1 MAEPP
6 DGLGGRFEQWLR
18 GIGFD
23 GFLNAMNSLG
33 HLLVDGPV
41 KVREDWKA
49 VQSLDDLQQYV
60 QNNPGVS
67 ATLLSLRAHQLG
79 ASPEEV
85 LGITAPGLSAML
97 DDPSTW
103 IAGLMQQA
111 AASPAW
117 HEYNE
122 VMGSLVFDPWLASI
136 VGGELDPKAPEL
148 ENIRRFLGT
157 QATFE
162 ALGSVMNML
171 GETLSAGQVENAGKM
186 FTDAKWLLG
195 TCFTTWQSTAP
206 IVQAVILQPL
216 QRLINLTFRETD
228 FTRSQ
233 WMDLY
238 DLGKIGPTRL
248 GEELARLGYDSEKI
262 GWLVELAEKQ
272 PSRGDLVG
280 MWNKGIIGEELVADG
295 LRKQGYNQTWID
307 LFLRYYKR
315 EETSEEKG
323 AYLGTLRKALKEQ
336 LIGEEEFKKA
346 LKDLKR
352 SDVAIDLE
360 LAVLKL
366 SWEVAEKT
374 AAKSDIRSAYMENVI
389 GKPEAER
396 WLANADFASHTIT
409 LLLQTWD
416 KERAPSYRKINK
428 SELLKAWAT
437 GVLSQPQVFQGLL
450 DVGYDDRG
458 ATVLMETYRRGHM
471 QTKPPDVYQL
481 RPQDIMWAW
490 HAEVIEEGE
499 VIDRLLDIGFL
510 EEDADLLFETFQR
523 LHPRVAATPPRELK
537 KNDIL
542 EAWGRGVLS
551 DDVTFDKLVGID
563 YSEEDATILM
573 TSYAARPEALP
584 PEPTIAALIG
594 ATRRGVIDQAQLS
607 QKLTVMGLKAEDV
620 QFYVSYAVTPLPE
633 RTRNLSRRD
642 ITTLWT
648 EGRHDRAWALE
659 RLLALN
665 YSPEDAEDVL
675 WLASP
680 AIEDTETYVL
690 WVAGFIDNHVARAMW
705 ATMGFTP
712 EQISAVLGEE

>member
-1 MAEPP
+1 MPVPP
-6 DGLGGRFEQWLR
+6 SQRPPR
-18 GIGFD
+18 PGIGRKIGLWLED
-23 GFLNAMNSLG
+23 VWEWLGLKGWSDRQSEQNEEYAAIANVADLEAWQKKYGMLRPQVLAM
-33 HLLVDGPV
+33 
-41 KVREDWKA
+41 KA
-49 VQSLDDLQQYV
+49 KE
-60 QNNPGVS
+60 
-67 ATLLSLRAHQLG
+67 LG
-79 ASPEEV
+79 ASDEETQK
-85 LGITAPGLSAML
+85 LLRPQNAEWF
-97 DDPSTW
+97 DDPSAW
-103 IAGLMQQA
+103 IGGLLQKA
-111 AASPAW
+111 TALPAW

-122 VMGSLVFDPWLASI
+122 VMGALVFDPWLASI
-136 VGGELDPKAPEL
+136 VGDKLDPKAPEID
-148 ENIRRFLGT
+148 NIRRFLGT

-162 ALGSVMNML
+162 AIGSVMNML
-171 GETLSAGQVENAGKM
+171 GETLTAGQVEDAGKM

-195 TCFTTWQSTAP
+195 TCFTTWQSTSP
-206 IVQAVILQPL
+206 IVQAVILSPL

-233 WMDLY
+233 WMDLF
-238 DLGKIGPTRL
+238 DLGKIDANRL
-248 GEELARLGYDSEKI
+248 GGELGRLGYNSEKI
-262 GWLVELAEKQ
+262 GWLIDLAERQ

-280 MWNKGIIGEELVADG
+280 MWNKGIISETLVADG
-295 LRKQGYNQTWID
+295 FRRIGYDQVWID
-307 LFLRYYKR
+307 RFMQYYKK

-336 LIGEEEFKKA
+336 LISEGDFREA
-346 LKDLKR
+346 LKALKR
-352 SDVAIDLE
+352 SDTAIDLE
-360 LAVLKL
+360 IEVLRL

-389 GKPEAER
+389 GRPEAER
-396 WLANADFASHTIT
+396 WLANADFASHTIA

-416 KERAPSYRKINK
+416 KERAPTYRKINK

-437 GVLSQPQVFQGLL
+437 GVLSQPEVYQGLL
-450 DVGYDDRG
+450 DVGYDERG

-471 QTKPPDVYQL
+471 QTQPPDLYEL

-542 EAWGRGVLS
+542 EAWGRGVLT
-551 DDVTFDKLVGID
+551 DEVVFDKLVGID
-563 YSEEDATILM
+563 YTEEDATILM

-620 QFYVSYAVTPLPE
+620 QFYVSYATTPLPE

-665 YSPEDAEDVL
+665 YSPEDAEDIL

-712 EQISAVLGEE
+712 EQINAVLGEE